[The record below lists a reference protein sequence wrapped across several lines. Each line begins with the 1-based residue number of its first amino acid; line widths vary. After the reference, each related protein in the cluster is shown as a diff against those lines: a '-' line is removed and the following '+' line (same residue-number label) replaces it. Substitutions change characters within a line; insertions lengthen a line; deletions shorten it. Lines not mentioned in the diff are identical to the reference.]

1 MAGNDLAMRFT
12 EEKYAT
18 KNEVARE
25 LKISSVD
32 TFWANILAY
41 RSNFYHYLTVRT
53 IEKKM
58 LLLFSYKSP
67 FVIMYHSMTQVYN
80 QILTRTRQ
88 KQCRAKTL

>member
-12 EEKYAT
+12 EEKYAI

-25 LKISSVD
+25 LKITSVD

-58 LLLFSYKSP
+58 LLLCGCPAINSLANNVEMKMIR
-67 FVIMYHSMTQVYN
+67 VKIIYN
-80 QILTRTRQ
+80 YEL
-88 KQCRAKTL
+88 